1 MSNFIIRDAVATD
14 LPVIHDLVRELAI
27 FENAEP
33 LFTATLADYEADFAA
48 GIFQAIVIER
58 DGEVAGMAL
67 YYMTYSTWK
76 GRMLY
81 LEDFVVREHLRQ
93 HGIGQLLF
101 DAVKE
106 RARALGCRLLKWQVL
121 DWNASAIAFYKK
133 NGATI
138 DTDWW
143 TGRLVL

>member
-1 MSNFIIRDAVATD
+1 MDNFILRDAVATD

-27 FENAEP
+27 FEKAEP
-33 LFTATLADYEADFAA
+33 AFTATLADYEADFAA

-58 DGEVAGMAL
+58 DREVAGMAL